1 MRKLLASSAVLRLT
15 GRNFP
20 VLAVTVL
27 ALLGAGCADEPQQAG
42 QTATVQSTP
51 ASIIVPAPP
60 TVVSGDGQLE
70 CEYLVPA
77 GTATHKWFC
86 FMADE
91 DVTLPVAA
99 NDDDPLLCQ
108 YVVTTG
114 TMFRKWNCISL
125 SELTILQQQRRR
137 RTEGVKIIE

>member
-1 MRKLLASSAVLRLT
+1 MRKLLASAAVLRLT

-27 ALLGAGCADEPQQAG
+27 ALLGAGCVDEPQRAG

-51 ASIIVPAPP
+51 VSMIVPAPP
-60 TVVSGDGQLE
+60 AAGSDGRLE

-77 GTATHKWFC
+77 GTTTHQWFC
-86 FMADE
+86 FMDDD
-91 DVTLPVAA
+91 DVKLPVAA
-99 NDDDPLLCQ
+99 SDDDPLLCR

-125 SELTILQQQRRR
+125 SELTVLQQQRRR
-137 RTEGVKIIE
+137 PFGVELIN